1 MDSSTRVS
9 PLGGHEAE
17 AQLKARSRI
26 GPVIDAQGM
35 PHHPFYGNSDGAA
48 DGKICV
54 RPPPNTKLTSFRRR
68 GQEKSCSPGR
78 KNNNR
83 DRKNRRGDSAGLTAG
98 FHSGAL
104 PAQLIVKLIEGPG
117 RVAGVTTADRPTGH
131 PRLEQSGESPV
142 QLTAPETGKTIML
155 SGMGSGGG
163 GGCGSGHI
171 QSGERANR
179 LPQLLRGD
187 GLDQQTTRRKTSRA
201 LAASD
206 CRRHY
211 SREPVREEQA

>member
-1 MDSSTRVS
+1 MGGDAPDPGAGVPIGVSETDDQAVGDGEDLSSLHTVGPEQVLDGFLHPVDLRA
-9 PLGGHEAE
+9 GGHEAE
-17 AQLKARSRI
+17 AQLRGQVQKLV
-26 GPVIDAQGM
+26 VIDAQGV

-83 DRKNRRGDSAGLTAG
+83 DRKNRRGRDSAGLTAG

-117 RVAGVTTADRPTGH
+117 GVARGDDGLIDRPG
-131 PRLEQSGESPV
+131 
-142 QLTAPETGKTIML
+142 AP
-155 SGMGSGGG
+155 
-163 GGCGSGHI
+163 
-171 QSGERANR
+171 
-179 LPQLLRGD
+179 P
-187 GLDQQTTRRKTSRA
+187 
-201 LAASD
+201 
-206 CRRHY
+206 
-211 SREPVREEQA
+211 P